1 MGNMAAPGK
10 LLGMARRYDIRVTE
24 KLNIKGV
31 TRKASILSVGFG
43 TLMLPTK
50 TIKPSQ
56 RCPQCGAGHKAW
68 ADMSVLLVGLRFHK
82 TVVR

>member
-1 MGNMAAPGK
+1 
-10 LLGMARRYDIRVTE
+10 
-24 KLNIKGV
+24 
-31 TRKASILSVGFG
+31 
-43 TLMLPTK
+43 MLPTK

>member
-1 MGNMAAPGK
+1 MLTYK
-10 LLGMARRYDIRVTE
+10 IE
-24 KLNIKGV
+24 QKGGLV
-31 TRKASILSVGFG
+31 
-43 TLMLPTK
+43 LMLPTK

>member
-24 KLNIKGV
+24 KQKGGLV
-31 TRKASILSVGFG
+31 
-43 TLMLPTK
+43 LMLPTK

-82 TVVR
+82 TLVR